1 MSLSL
6 TLASPL
12 DTLSLSSLLMLAGT
26 VEADDQLAI
35 SLAAS
40 VTGIVAADD
49 QLVISP
55 AASVRLD
62 SGDTDRKHE

>member
-1 MSLSL
+1 
-6 TLASPL
+6 
-12 DTLSLSSLLMLAGT
+12 MLACT

-35 SLAAS
+35 SLAVL
-40 VTGIVAADD
+40 VTGTVAADD